1 MMNNRKIIN
10 DLNKKI
16 ELLEKD
22 KESKENQI
30 INILDANKELS
41 LHNNHLENRNGILK
55 LANKDLL
62 KDLEKK
68 ESLIR
73 ELNIKLCRAE
83 GQLNDLDSYI
93 KMTTGM
99 SILDRED
106 NE

>member
-1 MMNNRKIIN
+1 MINNKKIIN

-55 LANKDLL
+55 LAKKDLL

-68 ESLIR
+68 ESIIR
-73 ELNIKLCRAE
+73 ELNVRLSKSDGKLDKIKNMYRL
-83 GQLNDLDSYI
+83 L
-93 KMTTGM
+93 TGEE
-99 SILDRED
+99 LE
-106 NE
+106 

>member
-41 LHNNHLENRNGILK
+41 QHNNFLENRNGILR

-62 KDLEKK
+62 KDLEHK
-68 ESLIR
+68 ELKIC
-73 ELNIKLCRAE
+73 ELNTKLCRAE
-83 GQLNDLDSYI
+83 GKLDKI
-93 KMTTGM
+93 KNMYKMLTGEE
-99 SILDRED
+99 LD
-106 NE
+106 

>member
-41 LHNNHLENRNGILK
+41 LHNNYLENK
-55 LANKDLL
+55 
-62 KDLEKK
+62 
-68 ESLIR
+68 IR
-73 ELNIKLCRAE
+73 ELNIKLSKSE
-83 GQLNDLDSYI
+83 GQLNDLDNYI